1 MAHPL
6 PVTLLGYSA
15 ATLTTLSFFPQAIKT
30 VRSRDTSGISLPMYV
45 LFTVGI
51 TLWGIYG
58 LITHD
63 GPLIAANA
71 ITLVPAIT
79 VLERKI
85 RSLRDS
91 DGTKLWRGF

>member
-6 PVTLLGYSA
+6 PVTLLGYGA

-30 VRSRDTSGISLPMYV
+30 VRSGDASGISLPMYV

-51 TLWGIYG
+51 SLWGIYG

-71 ITLVPAIT
+71 ITLVPAII

-85 RSLRDS
+85 RSLRAS
-91 DGTKLWRGF
+91 EGTKLWRG

>member
-6 PVTLLGYSA
+6 PVTLLGYGA

-45 LFTVGI
+45 LFTLGI

-63 GPLIAANA
+63 GPLFVANS

-85 RSLRDS
+85 SSMRASE
-91 DGTKLWRGF
+91 GAKLWRGF

>member
-6 PVTLLGYSA
+6 PVTLLGYGA

-30 VRSRDTSGISLPMYV
+30 LRSGDTSGISLPMYV
-45 LFTVGI
+45 LFTAGI
-51 TLWGIYG
+51 TLWGCYG
-58 LITHD
+58 LITRD

-71 ITLVPAIT
+71 ISLVPAIT

-85 RSLRDS
+85 NSLRAS
-91 DGTKLWRGF
+91 EGARLWRDW

>member
-15 ATLTTLSFFPQAIKT
+15 AALTTLSFFPQAIKT
-30 VRSRDTSGISLPMYV
+30 VRSRDASGISLPMYV
-45 LFTVGI
+45 LFTLGI

-71 ITLVPAIT
+71 ITLVPALT

-85 RSLRDS
+85 NSMRASE
-91 DGTKLWRGF
+91 GAKLWRGF